1 MSHRRRPQTLDK
13 AIAERVRELHR
24 EHPQLGHEGI
34 LRLLED
40 DGIAVDEHELRLFME
55 TNELNA
61 EPAATWQ
68 NNTDPLRGVRGETGK
83 T

>member
-1 MSHRRRPQTLDK
+1 MSKRRRLQPLDK
-13 AIAERVRELHR
+13 EIAERVRELHR
-24 EHPQLGHEGI
+24 EHAQLGHEGI

-55 TNELNA
+55 TNELDA
-61 EPAATWQ
+61 EPTATWQ
-68 NNTDPLRGVRGETGK
+68 NSTDPLRAVRGETGK